1 MMRRLAVSL
10 SLLPVILSG
19 CGKDSTELPV
29 DGRDFD
35 GVAYSEPAPYT
46 GRVIDG
52 YLENA
57 RVWLDMDGD
66 GQYTAGPLS
75 LELSNGNTAVL
86 DSGEPTAMTG
96 AGGRFSLDISELAL
110 PAEIGPD
117 LDPGDYPLYAVA
129 LPGKT
134 LEQTPGGP
142 VAVEHAYLLSA
153 PPGVR
158 NVTPLT
164 MLARYRTLAGLGS
177 FLEVPDN
184 LSSSLDNIN
193 LLRDYVLA
201 GDERA
206 HAYAR
211 ALARFAASQVPTE
224 YNSVLAQAGSDGTER
239 YLSSQAV
246 FMLGIS
252 LVQNAPDVI
261 AVVDQAASGDYASV
275 DVDSLVLPDVPLE
288 LSNPKLLTSQ
298 RIYAQS
304 ESGGLPTNQ
313 SNLRVSAELHFDY
326 AEDGRLI
333 GVSSDG
339 CMNPSMPE
347 LARLIGVNGYMSSL
361 DAQWLP
367 SVSLS
372 EQSRVVYESPGI
384 DERLIF
390 DWDNARIYF
399 ETATTCHEAEG
410 ISAGSSELSGSPEV
424 TYRWTRSSGA
434 LSELIAEIPQSGGS
448 TVTRTLVPQ
457 PVPVLSEPPHFQGY
471 TLSDNGSDVSSLLFS
486 GSVTQCA
493 PQSDEIAAMNQVAT
507 AEYAYAFTGYEP
519 QPSGFTGL
527 TANYD
532 TRQPATALGDNPV
545 NRLLRYGFLD
555 PAMSDLSNV
564 DNTSGFEWV
573 MYYPSVLDPD
583 NPNLVEEAYL
593 KAYGGPR
600 ACGLGYD
607 EPPYGAYAWVQYSY
621 QTLSDYLVGLLN

>member
-1 MMRRLAVSL
+1 M
-10 SLLPVILSG
+10 
-19 CGKDSTELPV
+19 
-29 DGRDFD
+29 
-35 GVAYSEPAPYT
+35 

-177 FLEVPDN
+177 FLEVSEK

-211 ALARFAASQVPTE
+211 ALARFTASQMPTK
-224 YNSVLAQAGSDGTER
+224 YNSLLSKADSDGTER
-239 YLSSQAV
+239 YPKTGLNTQAI
-246 FMLGIS
+246 FMLGVS
-252 LVQNAPDVI
+252 LVQNAADVI
-261 AVVDQAASGDYASV
+261 AVVDQAAPGDYGSV
-275 DVDSLVLPDVPLE
+275 DVDSLNLPYVPLKFE
-288 LSNPKLLTSQ
+288 NPKLLTNQ
-298 RIYAQS
+298 RIYAQADT
-304 ESGGLPTNQ
+304 LPTNR
-313 SNLRVSAELHFDY
+313 SNLVLSAELHFDY

-333 GVSSDG
+333 GISSDG

-347 LARLIGVNGYMSSL
+347 LARLIDVNGDMSLL

-372 EQSRVVYESPGI
+372 VQSRNFYESPGI

-424 TYRWTRSSGA
+424 TYRWTRSGGE
-434 LSELIAEIPQSGGS
+434 LSELIAEIPQSGS
-448 TVTRTLVPQ
+448 TLMRTLVPRAVQ
-457 PVPVLSEPPHFQGY
+457 SNLSHFRGY
-471 TLSDNGSDVSSLLFS
+471 TLKENGNVIADLSFDGTEVPLDLCSSSSADAGQVSTTQFPYAYSGDISGDYSDVL
-486 GSVTQCA
+486 
-493 PQSDEIAAMNQVAT
+493 QVE
-507 AEYAYAFTGYEP
+507 AEYDRRV
-519 QPSGFTGL
+519 SGGI
-527 TANYD
+527 
-532 TRQPATALGDNPV
+532 AL
-545 NRLLRYGFLD
+545 NRLLHYAFRD
-555 PAMSDLSNV
+555 TSMADLA
-564 DNTSGFEWV
+564 SGFEWV
-573 MYYPSVLDPD
+573 MFYPSVLDPE
-583 NPNLVEEAYL
+583 NPNLIADAYL
-593 KAYGGPR
+593 KAYDGTR
-600 ACGLGYD
+600 TCGLSYD
-607 EPPYGAYAWVQYSY
+607 EPPYSVYARVQYNY